1 MITLNTLLFG
11 VLAGLI
17 SFKLVLLAAAAVLL
31 VHGLAERARQRRVA
45 RAPAPVRRRRLDVHA

>member
-17 SFKLVLLAAAAVLL
+17 SFKIVLLAAAAILL
-31 VHGLAERARQRRVA
+31 VHGLTQRARQRRVA
-45 RAPAPVRRRRLDVHA
+45 PAPAPVRHRRLDVRA